1 MANEDGEKGMKPYW
15 TGKRV
20 RLRGIEPDDAQYHY
34 DLNHQR
40 GVDRNQEMVHVPS
53 SMARV
58 QKWVNGAAETGYK
71 DGDAFLFEI
80 ESLDTGDI
88 VGTID
93 THHMD
98 ARVGVLSYGIAVHAD
113 HRRKGYASDAICMV
127 LRYYFL
133 ERRYQKANV
142 GVFSFN
148 ADSICLHERL
158 GFQLEGRQRRTTYTA
173 GEFHDMLW
181 YGMTVEE
188 FRELHPDYLYDV
200 DG

>member
-1 MANEDGEKGMKPYW
+1 MKPYW
-15 TGKRV
+15 EGRRV
-20 RLRGIEPDDAQYHY
+20 RLRAMEPDDAQYHY
-34 DLNHQR
+34 ELNRQR

-58 QKWVNGAAETGYK
+58 RKWVNEAAETGYR
-71 DGDAFLFEI
+71 DGDAFTFQI
-80 ESLDTGDI
+80 ESLETGEL

-98 ARVGVLSYGIAVHAD
+98 PRVGVLSYGIAVHER
-113 HRRKGYASDAICMV
+113 HRRKGYASDAICLL

-148 ADSICLHERL
+148 DDSIRLHERL

-188 FRELHPDYLYDV
+188 FRDLHPEYLYGINDE
-200 DG
+200 D

>member
-1 MANEDGEKGMKPYW
+1 MNAYW
-15 TGKRV
+15 EGRRV
-20 RLRGIEPDDAQYHY
+20 RVRAIEPADAQYHF
-34 DLNHQR
+34 DLNRQLW
-40 GVDRNQEMVHVPS
+40 VDRNQEMVHAPS

-58 QKWVNGAAETGYK
+58 QKWVNEAAEQGYK

-80 ESLDTGDI
+80 ESLETGEL

-93 THHMD
+93 MHHMD
-98 ARVGVLSYGIAVHAD
+98 ARVGVLSYGIAIHAD
-113 HRRKGYASDAICMV
+113 HRRKGYASDAVCLV

-142 GVFSFN
+142 GVFSYN
-148 ADSICLHERL
+148 EESIRLHERL

-181 YGMTVEE
+181 FGMTVEE
-188 FRELHPDYLYDV
+188 FRDLHPEFVYGV
-200 DG
+200 ENRS